1 MANISARK
9 NKKGEIISYRI
20 RVSRGYDSNGK
31 QLKPYEMTWHP
42 ASDMSAKRIEKEVQ
56 KQATLFE
63 EQCRQGLIGDGRQ
76 KFGEYAEYVI
86 NLKEKSGE
94 LRHHTV
100 VRYRELLQRVNQGI
114 GHIKIKDIRPQLYP
128 ILLKLNFPT
137 LRLASEF
144 ESIIR
149 QLLKLSH
156 WYSPWETPYSLC
168 ISEYVLPTW
177 YRFTI
182 DCLYSQV
189 SVNTRKGMVV
199 NYEPCHIAI

>member
-42 ASDMSAKRIEKEVQ
+42 ASDISAKRIEKEVQ

-156 WYSPWETPYSLC
+156 CIVHGKLRIPYVFPNTSCPHGTDSLLTVYILRC
-168 ISEYVLPTW
+168 P
-177 YRFTI
+177 
-182 DCLYSQV
+182 
-189 SVNTRKGMVV
+189 
-199 NYEPCHIAI
+199 

>member
-31 QLKPYEMTWHP
+31 QLKPYEMTWRP

-63 EQCRQGLIGDGRQ
+63 EQCRQGLIGNGRQ
-76 KFGEYAEYVI
+76 KFGKYVI

-114 GHIKIKDIRPQLYP
+114 GRIKIKDIRPQ
-128 ILLKLNFPT
+128 
-137 LRLASEF
+137 RASEKK
-144 ESIIR
+144 SV
-149 QLLKLSH
+149 K
-156 WYSPWETPYSLC
+156 
-168 ISEYVLPTW
+168 
-177 YRFTI
+177 
-182 DCLYSQV
+182 SQQTV
-189 SVNTRKGMVV
+189 IK
-199 NYEPCHIAI
+199 